1 MKLITEIN
9 EDIEYIIE
17 DINGK
22 KNLFI
27 NGVFMM
33 SETKNRNGRI
43 YPKDILFNEVNRYRL
58 NYVDKKRA
66 FGELG
71 HPEGPTINLER
82 VSHMVTEL
90 KEDGKNIIGKAKIM
104 DTPYGNIVKK
114 GGSVPSNNT
123 QVKYA
128 MIKSNELSFAVGVMS
143 SLRSVPR
150 SWYYNWKNRPFSDKD
165 QAN

>member
-9 EDIEYIIE
+9 EDLEYIVE

-22 KNLFI
+22 KHLFI

-82 VSHMVTEL
+82 VSHM
-90 KEDGKNIIGKAKIM
+90 
-104 DTPYGNIVKK
+104 
-114 GGSVPSNNT
+114 
-123 QVKYA
+123 
-128 MIKSNELSFAVGVMS
+128 
-143 SLRSVPR
+143 
-150 SWYYNWKNRPFSDKD
+150 
-165 QAN
+165 